1 MSNLRFIAVGS
12 FLVLS
17 GGILGKLFEFLFR
30 LVVARSFTVEEYGQ
44 LILLLSVI
52 GIGIIAGGFGVLSA
66 ISKFIVS
73 AETQR
78 QKKDLIGAGL
88 LAVGAG
94 GLITG
99 FLVYAFDENI
109 AAWLGVTDARLL
121 WLSALAI
128 PFALI
133 IRTGVAIFIGF
144 KSSFERAFYS
154 EVLLKGLRLLGVLVI
169 VWAGLSFQLTFEV
182 YVAVTILV
190 AILVLLRLLRKSGI
204 AFSRTA
210 VVGLV
215 AFSMPLYLSTF
226 FDKLADWADSLI
238 VGHMIGPD
246 AVAHYNSALPLA
258 QLTMV
263 VFGAIGVIALPVLSE
278 KQSNKETQITNALL
292 SRWAFVLSFPLIAF
306 LIFNPEVALSLF
318 GKSFVENATILQVLV
333 LAYAINMSFGF
344 NGIALVSQGLTTTL
358 MVSSSAF
365 GLLNIALNWILIPT
379 FGIIGSAFALL
390 FSLLV
395 RNVINTW
402 SLHQKCGFPL
412 IDKKVVPSVV
422 VGILVCLAGV
432 VLGRVM
438 EFSLV
443 AKFVSYAVGLLLYAV
458 YMVFGGSVDQSEKER
473 LLLLKD
479 KLVGRFKNN

>member
-73 AETQR
+73 AETQQ

-88 LAVGAG
+88 VAVGTG
-94 GLITG
+94 GLLIG
-99 FLVYAFDENI
+99 ILIYVFDENI
-109 AAWLGVTDARLL
+109 AAWLGVADARLL
-121 WLSALAI
+121 WLSAVAI

-133 IRTGVAIFIGF
+133 IRSGVAIFIGF

-154 EVLLKGLRLLGVLVI
+154 EVLLKGLRLLGALII
-169 VWAGLSFQLTFEV
+169 VWAGLSFKLTYEV
-182 YVAVTILV
+182 YVAVTIVV
-190 AILVLLRLLRKSGI
+190 AILVLLRLLKKRGI

-278 KQSNKETQITNALL
+278 KQTNKETQITNALL

-306 LIFNPEVALSLF
+306 LIFNPEVSLSLF
-318 GKSFVENATILQVLV
+318 GKSFVVNATILQVLV

-344 NGIALVSQGLTTTL
+344 NGIALVSQGMTNTL
-358 MVSSSAF
+358 MLSSSAF
-365 GLLNIALNWILIPT
+365 GLLNIALNWLLIPT
-379 FGIIGSAFALL
+379 VGIIGSAVALL
-390 FSLLV
+390 LSLLV
-395 RNVINTW
+395 RNGINTW
-402 SLHQKCGFPL
+402 ALHRKCGFPL
-412 IDKKVVPSVV
+412 VDKKVVPSVI
-422 VGILVCLAGV
+422 VGILVCLTGV
-432 VLGRVM
+432 ALDRIM

-443 AKFVSYAVGLLLYAV
+443 AQFLSYVGGMLSFTL
-458 YMVFGGSVDQSEKER
+458 YMVFGGSVDQNEKER
-473 LLLLKD
+473 LLLLMN